1 MSVGQTSWL
10 QIQARVE
17 VAVLSLKSVGQAGK
31 METQDF
37 YVTLTWD
44 SFFSEKHQF
53 FVLMAF
59 S

>member
-31 METQDF
+31 METQAGFLCYIDVEF
-37 YVTLTWD
+37 L
-44 SFFSEKHQF
+44 
-53 FVLMAF
+53 LL
-59 S
+59 